1 MKIINIK
8 SLNYKTSIEKIQI
21 GKTLYAKIL
30 TKDNGIGYLQLPNG
44 QTLQAI
50 IRNISNIESNKF
62 IKFYI
67 ENIEDNVLLLR
78 PYNVIESNKNDY
90 LDILNKLNIPKEIG
104 KEIIET
110 LVKFNIPANDFY
122 ISLIYQYINFFK
134 SLKKLDNDKIL
145 SLIKK
150 FTTENI
156 THAEE
161 TYKNISNVLDKLR
174 EVNINHLCFLIENG
188 LDINID
194 NVFNILAFIDDI
206 DLNEVIN
213 SSEEKSKNKTVD
225 FSSFISKIN
234 LESSS
239 NCLEQLKSLVALK
252 ELFEKICLN
261 YDIYYFNFYDNDN
274 VLKNLLIQKKDKFKN
289 NIDNNDS
296 KFYLRISSEKFG
308 DINIFIIN
316 NLQNLSI
323 KFFVNKEYKDIFINN
338 IDDLVNKLQIK
349 GHKNTI
355 IKITEN
361 NKRISIVDLN
371 NFFIDN
377 IVELDVKV

>member
-1 MKIINIK
+1 MKINNI
-8 SLNYKTSIEKIQI
+8 SNFNYKTSIDKIQI

-62 IKFYI
+62 IKFFI

-78 PYNVIESNKNDY
+78 PYNIFESNKNDY

-110 LVKFNIPANDFY
+110 LIKFNIPANDFY

-134 SLKKLDNDKIL
+134 SLKKLDNGKIL
-145 SLIKK
+145 SLIKM

-156 THAEE
+156 THTEE
-161 TYKNISNVLDKLR
+161 TYNNISNILNKLK
-174 EVNINHLCFLIENG
+174 EVNINHLCFLIEND
-188 LDINID
+188 LDISID
-194 NVFNILAFIDDI
+194 NIFNILAFIDNI
-206 DLNEVIN
+206 DLNELIN

-225 FSSFISKIN
+225 FSSFISKIK
-234 LESSS
+234 LESS
-239 NCLEQLKSLVALK
+239 NNYLEQLKSLVALK
-252 ELFEKICLN
+252 ELLEKISLN
-261 YDIYYFNFYDNDN
+261 YEIYYFNFYENDS
-274 VLKNLLIQKKDKFKN
+274 VLKNLLILKKDKLNCRIN
-289 NIDNNDS
+289 NNYS
-296 KFYLRISSEKFG
+296 KLYLRISSEKFG

-323 KFFVNKEYKDIFINN
+323 KFFVNKEFKDIFINN
-338 IDDLVNKLQIK
+338 IDDLVNKLKIK

-355 IKITEN
+355 IKIAEN
-361 NKRISIVDLN
+361 SNRISIVDLN